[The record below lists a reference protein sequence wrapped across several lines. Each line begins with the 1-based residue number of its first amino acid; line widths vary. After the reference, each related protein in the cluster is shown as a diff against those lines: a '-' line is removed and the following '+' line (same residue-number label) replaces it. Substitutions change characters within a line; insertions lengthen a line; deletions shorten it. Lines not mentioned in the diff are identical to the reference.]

1 MKLIFQDAV
10 STRNAFDEFIKIED
24 DPDVGLVIRNE
35 ILDEIDGISKMVLT
49 VEDTSEKLVKSLSN
63 DLADLVVGQKFSRK
77 VSP

>member
-35 ILDEIDGISKMVLT
+35 ILDEIDGISKMILT
-49 VEDTSEKLVKSLSN
+49 VEDRYI
-63 DLADLVVGQKFSRK
+63 RK
-77 VSP
+77 IITIWKNTCS